1 MYAFDVCALMIFA
14 TLLVTSVMSDRVKTR
29 QVMYYR
35 LICACAGASS
45 FFEITKLLLLDRG
58 DTGVTVEFLLYAV
71 TTLYF
76 VFHLLTAVFVFKF
89 VFALVLVRVRAKT
102 TFTDILLAYGPYL
115 ASLAV
120 ILANLANT
128 GILFWYEITPQGF
141 VYHRGSL
148 LIVCYISALI
158 YITNSV
164 FALWYFRQV
173 VSTSLRSSLYGYFM
187 CFITGLFLQTVVPG
201 LYVEQFFMSISCLLV
216 YITIQRTNDFM
227 DPESGALSRR
237 LFLTNVMSL
246 ISVKQ
251 PFTVVT
257 IKLDNNVFIED
268 SLGED
273 MVGELPR
280 IIVRYLKGF
289 HDNADIFRY
298 KEDTYILLMKSGRA
312 SKADNIMKDVERQFD
327 RPWQAGDFLVK
338 PGIAM
343 WKLSYPEY
351 FDSVEKLVHLT
362 GFMSN
367 PENRK
372 GAVIL
377 DPEQFDLSE
386 NEHRIELEKRIFEQY
401 DSGILEVVPMNVV
414 RAGDHRHSGYV
425 PRLLM
430 NDHRGNPVD
439 LYPTDLQNKQVK
451 NLDKL
456 DYYIIEDMLAR
467 LSESKDERMV
477 PVAVRVSKD
486 FLLKEDMPERLRGML
501 STYGIE
507 SRMLLLGISDD
518 VYSSMTPDEMRQV
531 RAVAKK
537 GVRLFLFSFGIG
549 YSQLVSLLDSPFE
562 YISVGYR
569 TARMALEKPEL
580 RKALKAVSD
589 AFHSAGKKVLAI
601 GVNEEESEMI
611 AEEYG
616 ADYLCGQLYDGGDAA

>member
-14 TLLVTSVMSDRVKTR
+14 TLLVTSVMSDRIKTR
-29 QVMYYR
+29 QVTYYR
-35 LICACAGASS
+35 LICACAGVSS
-45 FFEITKLLLLDRG
+45 FFEIAKLWLLDSG
-58 DTGVTVEFLLYAV
+58 DTGVTVETLLYIV
-71 TTLYF
+71 TALYF
-76 VFHLLTAVFVFKF
+76 VFHLLTAVFVFRF
-89 VFALVLVRVRAKT
+89 VFALVLVRVRVMP
-102 TFTDILLAYGPYL
+102 TFLNSLFTYGPYL
-115 ASLAV
+115 AALAV
-120 ILANLANT
+120 ILANLASP
-128 GILFWYEITPQGF
+128 GILFWYEITPRGF

-227 DPESGALSRR
+227 DPESGALSRL
-237 LFLTNVMSL
+237 LFLTNAMSL

-251 PFTVVT
+251 PFTIVT

-268 SLGED
+268 SLGEE

-280 IIVRYLKGF
+280 TIVRYLKGF
-289 HDNADIFRY
+289 LEDADIFRY

-312 SKADNIMKDVERQFD
+312 QNADDIMKKVGRQFD
-327 RPWQAGDFLVK
+327 RPWQTGDFLVK
-338 PGIAM
+338 PDVVM
-343 WKLSYPEY
+343 WKLSYPEH
-351 FDSVEKLVHLT
+351 FESLEKLTHLT
-362 GFMSN
+362 GFLSN
-367 PENRK
+367 PDNHK
-372 GAVIL
+372 GSVII
-377 DPEQFDLSE
+377 DTDNVDFST

-401 DSGILEVVPMNVV
+401 ESKILEVVPMNIV
-414 RAGDHRHSGYV
+414 RAGDHKLSGYV
-425 PRLLM
+425 PQLRM
-430 NDHRGNPVD
+430 NDHSGNPVD
-439 LYPTDLQNKQVK
+439 LYPTDLQNRQVR

-456 DYYIIEDMLAR
+456 DYYIIEDMLAK
-467 LSESKDERMV
+467 LSEIEDDRLV
-477 PVAVRVSKD
+477 PTAVRISKE
-486 FLLKEDMPERLRGML
+486 FLLKEDMPERIKGML

-507 SRMLLLGISDD
+507 SKLLFLGISDD

-531 RAVAKK
+531 REIAQK

-549 YSQLVSLLDSPFE
+549 YSQLASLLDSPFE

-569 TARMALEKPEL
+569 TARLALEKPEL
-580 RKALKAVSD
+580 RKALRAVTD